1 MCSHGH
7 GDEPQALPLGAGG
20 ETVAGGGG
28 KPGFQACGPG
38 VKPNQLIGIGKA
50 EGPVPHGVHP
60 DGGVFLNVRVLAQQ
74 LPGHKGNVVGAGF
87 VAFGIGAVVQ
97 PCAVDKVSVLH
108 AQFLGPG
115 VHPVHEGAF
124 TAGEVLG
131 HGAGAVVGGG
141 HGDGFEHFADGHL
154 LPGFQINL
162 AAPLGRRG
170 LGGGDNIVVVD
181 APGVDGLHNQQHGH
195 HLGDA
200 GGGQGLVGV
209 LFIEH
214 CAGGYVH

>member
-1 MCSHGH
+1 MI
-7 GDEPQALPLGAGG
+7 
-20 ETVAGGGG
+20 
-28 KPGFQACGPG
+28 F
-38 VKPNQLIGIGKA
+38 
-50 EGPVPHGVHP
+50 
-60 DGGVFLNVRVLAQQ
+60 QQ
-74 LPGHKGNVVGAGF
+74 LPGHQCNVIGAGA
-87 VAFGIGAVVQ
+87 VIGCLRAVVQ
-97 PCAVDKVSVLH
+97 AGAVDKMGVRH
-108 AQFLGPG
+108 AQLRRPLIHLFHKSAFAPG
-115 VHPVHEGAF
+115 QQ
-124 TAGEVLG
+124 LR

-141 HGDGFEHFADGHL
+141 HGNGFEHLTDGHL

-214 CAGGYVH
+214 CAGSYVH